1 LQILIKYWFEF
12 NMSNDIQSSIRLG
25 CGVTAFDYSD
35 AMGLLTKKFF
45 VDGQIPVIKNCIEN
59 VDIRQLDQ
67 EHIIPNMFSPSI
79 RGIWYPL
86 GYQEK

>member
-1 LQILIKYWFEF
+1 MQILIKYWFEF
-12 NMSNDIQSSIRLG
+12 NTSNDIPSSIRLG

-35 AMGLLTKKFF
+35 AMRLLTQKIL

-67 EHIIPNMFSPSI
+67 GHVIPNMYTPSS
-79 RGIWYPL
+79 RGIWFPL